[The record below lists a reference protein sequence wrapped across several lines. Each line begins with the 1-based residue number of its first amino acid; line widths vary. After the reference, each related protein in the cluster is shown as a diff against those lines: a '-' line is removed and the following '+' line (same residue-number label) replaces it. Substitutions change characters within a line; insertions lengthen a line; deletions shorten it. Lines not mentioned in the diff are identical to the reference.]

1 MPTAAEGPSGSA
13 KPVSDDDPRS
23 TIYVTARFPYGATE
37 PFLVPEIEELGRHGC
52 NVTIVP
58 TRSNGAVVHGDAARL
73 MARTVAAPLVSR
85 GILRSA
91 AAETARAPGAVAAA
105 LGDVLRSRSARI
117 AAKNLAVFPKALWL
131 GRHARERGV
140 RHLHAHWASTPATL
154 AMVAS
159 RVSGIPWS
167 LTAHRWDIAEDNLL
181 ALKAE
186 RACFVRVIS
195 EHGAEE
201 LRGIVGR
208 PGWSPWVLHMGVPLP
223 APAAGDA
230 PPEPPLRVLT
240 AARLVEKKGHADL
253 LAAVGLLKE
262 RGVPVRVDLAG
273 DGPLGPS
280 LADEVAS
287 LGLEDEVAFRG
298 NVPHEE
304 LVRGM
309 AAQEWHAAVLPSV
322 VTSDGELEGIPVS
335 LVEAMACG
343 LPAVGTDAGGT
354 PELLRDGAG
363 IVVPQGDP
371 KALAAAIERLAGDP
385 ALRAELGVRGRERV
399 REAFAADEVAAALL
413 ARFRDCDLPR

>member
-1 MPTAAEGPSGSA
+1 MPVTE
-13 KPVSDDDPRS
+13 DTRS

-37 PFLVPEIEELGRHGC
+37 PFLVPEIRELGRRRC
-52 NVTIVP
+52 DVTIVP
-58 TRSNGAVVHGDAARL
+58 TRPDGGVAHGDAAGL
-73 MARTVAAPLVSR
+73 LERTVAAPLLSR

-91 AAETARAPGAVAAA
+91 AAETARGPGAVAAA
-105 LGDVLRSRSARI
+105 LGDVLRSRSPRI
-117 AAKNLAVFPKALWL
+117 LAKNLAVFPKGLWL

-140 RHLHAHWASTPATL
+140 EHLHAHWASTPATL
-154 AMVAS
+154 AMVAG

-181 ALKAE
+181 GLKAR

-208 PGWSPWVLHMGVPLP
+208 SDWSPWVLHMGVPLP
-223 APAAGDA
+223 VATDAEA

-273 DGPLGPS
+273 GGPLGPS
-280 LADEVAS
+280 LAKQVAS
-287 LGLEDEVAFRG
+287 LGLEEDVVFRG

-309 AAQEWHAAVLPSV
+309 AAREWHAAVLSSV
-322 VTSDGELEGIPVS
+322 VSGDGELEGIPVS

-363 IVVPQGDP
+363 IVVPQGDAT
-371 KALAAAIERLAGDP
+371 ALAAAIERLAGDP
-385 ALRAELGVRGRERV
+385 ALRDELGARGRERV

-413 ARFRDCDLPR
+413 ARFRDCDRRG